1 MKCVWSK
8 LTPLRSLMSNLWSK
22 LWTSDGCIFRKIPE
36 SHFERWVSDC
46 HRSVFDQA
54 EQKRT
59 PLEKGREGL
68 PHFTLLWKIFTTRS
82 LSLLLSE
89 ECLKSI
95 NANRVPFQLGMFL
108 LLYPYVTWTLAKQ
121 IDFIW
126 KHNWEKVWPTFDYGI
141 SHKKAGK
148 IWSTF

>member
-1 MKCVWSK
+1 MFEVSWHLSEVSSWAIYDPSSENLMGASSEKYQKVILKDGFQIVTGQFLIK
-8 LTPLRSLMSNLWSK
+8 LSRRRHLWN
-22 LWTSDGCIFRKIPE
+22 
-36 SHFERWVSDC
+36 
-46 HRSVFDQA
+46 
-54 EQKRT
+54 
-59 PLEKGREGL
+59 REGL